1 MILNADED
9 AIKQKVSHITDGSIN
24 SYNLSRGQF
33 VKQLQKET
41 NFCWSH
47 GQKDK
52 NLLIHYLSE
61 VSGSMLFCILLVGVC
76 LE

>member
-47 GQKDK
+47 GQKTK
-52 NLLIHYLSE
+52 IY
-61 VSGSMLFCILLVGVC
+61 
-76 LE
+76 